1 MNKSVRSIALLSVMT
16 LAALPMFARE
26 PMGTDPRPYAAP
38 PASFS
43 TVVYTVL
50 AFFGK

>member
-1 MNKSVRSIALLSVMT
+1 MKKSVRSIALFSVMT

-26 PMGTDPRPYAAP
+26 PMGTDPRPQAV
-38 PASFS
+38 S
-43 TVVYTVL
+43 TSVSTIVYTVL